1 MTERSNRRPRRVW
14 LAALIAAGVLALA
27 GVWFA
32 LQGSGPAAGQPSP
45 GLMEAAA
52 GLDSTVIE
60 AELDPESRSM
70 KVIQTL
76 TLTSRTKEARR
87 EIVLRTWPNA
97 FLHPDTSPIAG
108 DTACLPDGFSAGSLV
123 METLEVGRGGAAEA
137 AAYRYEDDAR
147 TVLTVPLSEAWAAG
161 ETLTVRLCYTVNF
174 PHAMYRF
181 GWWEDT
187 FMAGHA
193 FVTPALWQEGAY
205 RTDAWQTL
213 GDPLSGECINVSLRL
228 TLPEGYRCAA
238 GGSVSAG
245 RQEGGS
251 SVWCIEAPAVRELG
265 LVMSKSLKAVSRNT
279 GGVQVQALAD
289 NKAQAKRLLDTAL
302 EALKAYSER
311 YGSYPWPVY
320 TVCALPLGVDGA
332 EYTALA
338 MVSQK
343 LEGTRQEYA
352 VAHETAHQWWYALV
366 GSDSQTHPWLDEA
379 FCEYSLLDY
388 VESRY
393 GRAAR
398 EELRQSRIEPSVRVT
413 VAGQATPGAPLD
425 YFETAS
431 DYQMLVYGRAA
442 AFLCAADELLSGGL
456 DDVLSRWAEK
466 YAFAIADRAAFAR
479 LMLEEGGVDIEPL
492 MVDYLDTY
500 LIN

>member
-1 MTERSNRRPRRVW
+1 MTVRNDLRPRRAW
-14 LAALIAAGVLALA
+14 LTALIAAGVLALA

-32 LQGSGPAAGQPSP
+32 LQGSRPADGQLSQE
-45 GLMEAAA
+45 LMEAAA

-60 AELDPESRSM
+60 AELHPESRSM

-76 TLTSRTKEARR
+76 TLTSRAEEARQ

-123 METLEVGRGGAAEA
+123 METLEVDRGGAAEA
-137 AAYRYEDDAR
+137 AAYRYGDDAR
-147 TVLTVPLSEAWAAG
+147 TVLTVPLSETWAAG
-161 ETLTVRLCYTVNF
+161 EPLTVRLCYTVNF

-238 GGSVSAG
+238 GGTVTAG
-245 RQEGGS
+245 SQEGGS

-265 LVMSKSLKAVSRNT
+265 LVMSKGLKAVSRSI
-279 GGVQVQALAD
+279 GGVQVQALAE
-289 NKAQAKRLLDTAL
+289 NKAQAGRLLDTAS

-379 FCEYSLLDY
+379 LCEYSLLDY

-393 GRAAR
+393 GSAAR
-398 EELRQSRIEPSVRVT
+398 EELRQSRIEPSMRIT

-479 LMLEEGGVDIEPL
+479 LVLEESGVDIEPL